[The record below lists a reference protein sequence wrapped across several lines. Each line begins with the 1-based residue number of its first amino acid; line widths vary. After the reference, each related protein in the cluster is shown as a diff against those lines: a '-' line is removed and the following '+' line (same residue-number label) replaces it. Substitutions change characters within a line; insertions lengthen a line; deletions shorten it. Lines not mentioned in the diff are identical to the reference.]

1 MGLMYTHGEPTISS
15 WNFQSSIGDDTSGA
29 KLIVTQLKGDDVLTA
44 AWIEGRGRD
53 AQVAYAVTDNAWSID
68 DASRIE
74 APGVMNLELHEAQQG
89 IQIMYDEI
97 NTYGPTTRYGLL
109 TDSGQQP
116 VSGMSDLMSQ
126 GFLEGFA
133 GMEYDGIVMLSTAS
147 GSLKL
152 RTLASLSAADNPIVD
167 DRSFIDALLAPL
179 PGSQQM
185 QITILSVV
193 GLTMVLFLTA
203 VVVSI
208 RRGRKEEQKALVAT
222 EIVGETDE
230 GIELMIRPEDDQ
242 GPLLAIDTEQD
253 DLVVTESS
261 PVAVMEEDE
270 PSLADSLEAKAESG
284 EGNARLNRRMKRK
297 QQREFAEITEK
308 IQSAPAPV
316 MESPLPAPSE
326 LPALPAPGT
335 LPPLPLLGPG
345 GLPPLDGLPPLPGIA
360 PPQRDVVCPDCNAKF
375 VVKDMTL
382 RKVTCPICSSTVS
395 C

>member
-1 MGLMYTHGEPTISS
+1 
-15 WNFQSSIGDDTSGA
+15 
-29 KLIVTQLKGDDVLTA
+29 
-44 AWIEGRGRD
+44 
-53 AQVAYAVTDNAWSID
+53 
-68 DASRIE
+68 
-74 APGVMNLELHEAQQG
+74 
-89 IQIMYDEI
+89 
-97 NTYGPTTRYGLL
+97 
-109 TDSGQQP
+109 
-116 VSGMSDLMSQ
+116 
-126 GFLEGFA
+126 
-133 GMEYDGIVMLSTAS
+133 
-147 GSLKL
+147 
-152 RTLASLSAADNPIVD
+152 
-167 DRSFIDALLAPL
+167 
-179 PGSQQM
+179 M

-222 EIVGETDE
+222 AIVGETDE